1 MGLFSKFE
9 RRVEDG
15 FEGINDKLFD
25 APISPVQIT
34 KKAEK
39 QMRREKTVGAGKE
52 YAPTLYTVLVNP
64 DDDRRLFGM
73 YPTLA
78 GETETYL
85 RAKANEEGL
94 VMDGAPLVRFM
105 VDDDLKH
112 GKFDVIAE
120 LVSAPIIAQ
129 LRNEELE
136 RYGLAQQPGYG
147 MPAHPQANPYQQP
160 QPHDYMQPQAY
171 PQNAQPYAP
180 NYQQDPNSYQLE
192 AQPASVAEPIPVP
205 NTMMFDHQQS
215 ASAEPTATLINMT
228 TDRSFPLTN
237 PRVLIGRATNCDIVL
252 DDLNASRTHAEIF
265 RESPN
270 VWGLADLGSTNGT
283 LVNGKHIASVLLN
296 DGDRITVGT
305 TTFLF
310 TFR

>member
-85 RAKANEEGL
+85 RAKANEEGF

-105 VDDDLKH
+105 VDDDLKQ

-147 MPAHPQANPYQQP
+147 SPAHPQANPYQQP
-160 QPHDYMQPQAY
+160 QPHDYMQPQGY
-171 PQNAQPYAP
+171 PQNAQPYVP

-205 NTMMFDHQQS
+205 NTMMFDRQQP
-215 ASAEPTATLINMT
+215 ASTEPTATLINMT

>member
-85 RAKANEEGL
+85 RAKANEEGF

-147 MPAHPQANPYQQP
+147 APSHPQANPYQQP
-160 QPHDYMQPQAY
+160 QPHDYMQPQGY

-180 NYQQDPNSYQLE
+180 DYQQGASAYHPS
-192 AQPASVAEPIPVP
+192 AQSASVAEPIPVP
-205 NTMMFDHQQS
+205 NTMMFDHQQP
-215 ASAEPTATLINMT
+215 ASTEPTAALINLT
-228 TDRSFPLTN
+228 TDRSFPLAN